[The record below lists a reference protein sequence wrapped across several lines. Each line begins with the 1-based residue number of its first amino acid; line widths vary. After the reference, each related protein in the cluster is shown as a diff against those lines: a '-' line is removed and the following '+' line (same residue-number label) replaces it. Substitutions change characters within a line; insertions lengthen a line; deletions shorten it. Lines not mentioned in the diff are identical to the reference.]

1 VTDLVAIILVNYK
14 GVEDTLECVNSLLNV
29 QYNNYAII
37 IIDNGS
43 FDIDRLKDSL
53 QNKANIYLFST
64 KENIGFAA
72 ACNIGIEFSKGL
84 GADFVLLLN
93 NDTIVEPDFLLP
105 ALTMVKRENT
115 GIVIG
120 KILFYEIPHYICFGG
135 GHMDYLRGVGVH
147 DGCYCQ
153 KDDPLY
159 NIPKIVTNA
168 TGCYMLIPK
177 EVLVEVGYMAEDY
190 FLYYEDTDYV
200 LRVMRAG
207 YNILYCPESII
218 YHKVSASTSKRPQL
232 FNYYYM
238 RNKLL
243 IVHRFFNGYQRLF
256 VYLYIFYEIIKMF
269 FKDKSGVKVYLRA
282 LKDYKMKIYGNSY

>member
-1 VTDLVAIILVNYK
+1 
-14 GVEDTLECVNSLLNV
+14 
-29 QYNNYAII
+29 
-37 IIDNGS
+37 
-43 FDIDRLKDSL
+43 
-53 QNKANIYLFST
+53 
-64 KENIGFAA
+64 
-72 ACNIGIEFSKGL
+72 
-84 GADFVLLLN
+84 
-93 NDTIVEPDFLLP
+93 
-105 ALTMVKRENT
+105 
-115 GIVIG
+115 
-120 KILFYEIPHYICFGG
+120 
-135 GHMDYLRGVGVH
+135 
-147 DGCYCQ
+147 
-153 KDDPLY
+153 
-159 NIPKIVTNA
+159 
-168 TGCYMLIPK
+168 MLIPK